1 MKKETKK
8 VFMAIFLLSCCI
20 VKIGEIV
27 IQLQEI
33 KQRIEVLKGRIKGKI
48 DERKTIQRV

>member
-33 KQRIEVLKGRIKGKI
+33 KQRIEVLKGRINGKI
-48 DERKTIQRV
+48 DKRKTI

>member
-27 IQLQEI
+27 MQLQEI
-33 KQRIEVLKGRIKGKI
+33 TERTKVLKSRIKGKI

>member
-8 VFMAIFLLSCCI
+8 VFMTIFLLSCCI

-33 KQRIEVLKGRIKGKI
+33 KQRTVKLKNRIKS
-48 DERKTIQRV
+48 KTSNYI

>member
-33 KQRIEVLKGRIKGKI
+33 KDRTVILKNRIKGKF

>member
-1 MKKETKK
+1 
-8 VFMAIFLLSCCI
+8 MAIFLLSCCI

-33 KQRIEVLKGRIKGKI
+33 QQRIEALKGRIKGKI